1 MKKSFWKKKY
11 LIEHPHEVL
20 GYLQSTSTPYKKNID
35 QFYCD
40 TYATFGV
47 LGVRYD
53 DEATLAVLNEDAA
66 LHILRDVTNDRRYK
80 NRFVK
85 LFGFPEEYDFDE
97 QTVFT
102 KCDRLADV
110 SIDFTFMGG
119 MSAQKVFKVLLY
131 HETLRLKHAVQALLE
146 DEGDALRKTYR
157 QLKRIAMLLKISRFL
172 FDTAMI
178 DRLQNALGVLTCKER
193 TALLDRMQSSA
204 YQAFLWDIQ
213 TLLTEKSDFFLQK
226 KGNQPL
232 LFFIKKMVKKEPN
245 ALVKRLKKAIR

>member
-1 MKKSFWKKKY
+1 MKKSFLKKKF
-11 LIEHPHEVL
+11 LIEHPYEVL

-40 TYATFGV
+40 KYATFGV

-53 DEATLAVLNEDAA
+53 DEATLRALSEDAA
-66 LHILRDVTNDRRYK
+66 LHLLREVTNDRRYK
-80 NRFVK
+80 NRWVK

-97 QTVFT
+97 QTVFA
-102 KCDRLADV
+102 KCDKLVDV
-110 SIDFTFMGG
+110 SMDFSLMGG

-131 HETLRLKHAVQALLE
+131 HETLRLKSAVQALLD
-146 DEGDALRKTYR
+146 DEGDALKKTYR
-157 QLKRIAMLLKISRFL
+157 HLKRIAMFLKIARFL

-178 DRLQNALGVLTCKER
+178 DRLQNVVGILTCKER
-193 TALLDRMQSSA
+193 TVLLDRMQSTA

-213 TLLTEKSDFFLQK
+213 TILTEKSDFFLQK